1 LHRLFTTTYATKINA
16 HIVWPAQAIVVKPN
30 GLESALTRPLN
41 VAIYEP
47 HREPSYLAA
56 TLFYGVIKNH
66 PFLDGNTRT
75 GFFLANQY
83 LRAQGLP
90 GLVDG

>member
-1 LHRLFTTTYATKINA
+1 
-16 HIVWPAQAIVVKPN
+16 
-30 GLESALTRPLN
+30 ESALTRPLN

-90 GLVDG
+90 GLVDGKAEAELSAVVQQILGVADGSIGLD